1 MFDILTVAAV
11 ADELSS
17 TIMDGRIQKVGMIS
31 RMSIGFEV
39 YAERKRLHF
48 LASAE
53 NDDPRL
59 LLLDRQPSFDTQ
71 LVTPLLL
78 LLRKYVRGGTVV
90 GIEQPPLDRVV
101 RLSIAKRMGSHNDPS
116 EFTDELPHDEEDD
129 DPDGLEGA
137 TFVHLVIEIM
147 GRHSN
152 ILLVDD
158 DGRIMESVK
167 RVTTAMSRVRP
178 IAPRTRYT
186 EPPAGDRLDPRRLT
200 STECESLFAAERPGL
215 KLASLLPS
223 RLRGVSPQMAREIAY
238 RVAGDVGVGIGS
250 GGAELATSVARETRR
265 LLEPLLTSTWSPEIY
280 RDGDG
285 EVIAFSA
292 IPMEHLRN
300 TLQSEPIES
309 ISRAA
314 ELAVD
319 DGSATTPGKH
329 NQRRLRLMQIIESA
343 RGRLDARLT
352 SLHVEEAKSGET
364 EKLRRWGE
372 LIYGYIWMINPGDS
386 EFEVEGERV
395 PLIPGLTAKESAA
408 AYFEQYRKAQSAG
421 EHVPAMIETVQ
432 VELAY
437 LNQVLTQASQ
447 AETFQEMEE
456 IAIEWES
463 HQRSRG
469 DGPRGAVKRKPRS
482 SSPRRTRAATD
493 HHGNA
498 IYVGRNGPEN
508 DRITFD
514 IAGPNDTW
522 LHARGIPGS
531 HVIVRWGN
539 PAGEEDPATIDTAA
553 SLAAYFSASRES
565 GSVEV
570 DVTRRRF
577 VRKIKGAGPGMVT
590 YRNER
595 TIRVKPRNSA
605 E

>member
-11 ADELSS
+11 ADELSG
-17 TIMDGRIQKVGMIS
+17 TIMDGRIQKVGMLS
-31 RMSIGFEV
+31 RMSLGFEV
-39 YAERKRLHF
+39 YAERKRWHF

-53 NDDPRL
+53 NDDPRV

-101 RLSIAKRMGSHNDPS
+101 RLSIAKRLGSHNDPA
-116 EFTDELPHDEEDD
+116 ELNDEVSPEDED

-152 ILLVDD
+152 IMLVDD
-158 DGRIMESVK
+158 EGRIMESVK

-186 EPPAGDRLDPRRLT
+186 EPPAGDRLDPRRFT
-200 STECESLFAAERPGL
+200 SAECESLFAAERPGL
-215 KLASLLPS
+215 KMASLLPS
-223 RLRGVSPQMAREIAY
+223 RLRSVSPQMAREIAY
-238 RVAGDVGVGIGS
+238 RVTGNIDAAIGS
-250 GGAELATSVARETRR
+250 RDADMAASVARETRR
-265 LLEPLLTSTWSPEIY
+265 LLEPLLTSAWNPEIY
-280 RDGDG
+280 RDDDG
-285 EVIAFSA
+285 EVVAYSA
-292 IPMEHLRN
+292 IPMEHLRHS
-300 TLQSEPIES
+300 LQAEPVES

-314 ELAVD
+314 ELSAD
-319 DGSATTPGKH
+319 DGSAATPGKH
-329 NQRRLRLMQIIESA
+329 SQRRLRLMQTIESA

-352 SLHVEEAKSGET
+352 SLQVEEAKSGET

-372 LIYGYIWMINPGDS
+372 LIYGYIWMIKPGDNRL
-386 EFEVEGERV
+386 EVEGENV
-395 PLIPGLTAKESAA
+395 PLDPGLSAKANA
-408 AYFEQYRKAQSAG
+408 TAYFEQYRKAQSAG
-421 EHVPAMIETVQ
+421 EHVPAMIATVE

-437 LNQVLTQASQ
+437 LDQVLIQASQ
-447 AETFQEMEE
+447 AETFQELEE

-469 DGPRGAVKRKPRS
+469 DGPRGVAKRKPRS
-482 SSPRRTRAATD
+482 SAPRRTRAAMD
-493 HHGNA
+493 QHGNA

-508 DRITFD
+508 DRVTFD

-531 HVIVRWGN
+531 HVIIRWSN
-539 PAGEEDPATIDTAA
+539 PSGFEDEATIDVAA
-553 SLAAYFSASRES
+553 ALAAFFSASRES

-570 DVTRRRF
+570 DITRRRF

-595 TIRVKPRNSA
+595 TIRVKPNNAS